1 MHRNRLVE
9 LDAIRGLAAF
19 SVVLF
24 HLTTRFDRVYGH
36 IAAPSFAL
44 PFGHYGV
51 QFFFGLSGFV
61 ILLTLERTR
70 HPADF
75 IVSRASRLYPAYW
88 AAIAITTLFVMIG
101 PLPDLRRS
109 LPVILLNLTM
119 LEGFVGAPYVDGV
132 YWTLAIELAFYGC
145 MFLLCLLRGLPR
157 IEWVLVGWIGLK
169 WLWWWQPNL
178 SYALGMMLVQ
188 DNIPF
193 FAIGICAYR
202 LHSGARSLVAL
213 LPVLGLASLTIGVI
227 DGQESLFVAILVA
240 AMFLGVATGRMRWLR
255 TATRRSAA
263 NSRRTASAG
272 IACACRSGRKTGIGE
287 CGSSSTGCFAT
298 RRSSSTAMQLR
309 SNAAATRRSA
319 SILPISS
326 IPQARTSS
334 RSASTPRSA
343 KAGSTRGPASTG
355 RSGW

>member
-255 TATRRSAA
+255 WRPLLWLGGISYPLYLLHENIGFVLLAWMKR
-263 NSRRTASAG
+263 AG
-272 IACACRSGRKTGIGE
+272 IATD
-287 CGSSSTGCFAT
+287 
-298 RRSSSTAMQLR
+298 L
-309 SNAAATRRSA
+309 
-319 SILPISS
+319 SILGALLASLAMAWAVSRAIERPALVAIRAGWRRFR
-326 IPQARTSS
+326 PVEAPAR
-334 RSASTPRSA
+334 PC
-343 KAGSTRGPASTG
+343 
-355 RSGW
+355 